1 MSGQKPQRPW
11 LQRVLRRPS
20 PQTTAT
26 GEETK
31 DDATKKPERKVPP
44 ASFFTI
50 FRFATRFEIFLNV
63 AGIVAAAAAGA
74 ISPLLAIFF
83 GNLTADFVSF
93 TTLLA
98 QAKAGD
104 QDAMAQLPEAAKHFR
119 HTAGQN
125 STWLT
130 VIGIGVFFT
139 TYIYMHTWIYTA
151 EQNGKRIRE
160 QYLRAVLRQDAAFF
174 DDVGAGEVV
183 TRIQNDTHLVQQA
196 ISEKVPLAMTFIA
209 ELIAGFVI
217 AFIHSWRLA
226 LALSTMLPAMMII
239 GGHMGVLS
247 ERYTKQSLDHLAK
260 GGTLAEETIASIRT
274 AHAFGAQH
282 VLARLYDG
290 FILQARK
297 YDIRKSATTGMGM
310 AGFYF
315 AVFGAYALAFV
326 YGVRLVNE
334 GRGTAGTIVTV
345 FMSVMT
351 GTMALVVLATVLNP
365 IFLGLGAAGKLFE
378 TIDRIPVIDSASP
391 LGLKPIPPSSSSSAP
406 TNKPTLALTNVSFT
420 YPSRPGVRVFDDVS
434 LSFEQGTNTALVGAS
449 GSGKS
454 TVLALV
460 ERFYD
465 VAVEDGGA
473 VQLDGTDVKELNV
486 TWLRSQ
492 IGYVAQEPVLFDAT
506 VRENIAY
513 GLLNSPL
520 DDLPDDEK
528 LRLIEKACILANA
541 DVFVRKLPAGYETL
555 LGERGHLISAGQ
567 KQRIAIARAI
577 VKNPRFLLLDEA
589 TSALDRQ
596 SEVVVQR
603 ALDNASAGRT
613 TIAIAHRLST
623 IRGADKI
630 YVMGEG
636 RVLEEGTHEQLLA
649 TPGGVYAGLVAA
661 QTLRDPGMTTT
672 TTVPGPKRV
681 VGVDDES
688 SSDEDVDTKV
698 ESEVILQTVEEEEPD
713 LGLTDLWVRLA
724 RMNRKSWNTY
734 LIGAV
739 FALLTSGVYPAFNI
753 VYSKGIVAFSNP
765 DPHERQKLG
774 DRTALY
780 IFLIAIG
787 SSVVISMQD
796 YLFEAAAA
804 DFTAKLRT
812 LLFRAILG
820 HKVEFFDKQENN
832 TGALTANLSDYPQ
845 KVRGLMGMILG
856 SVIDNLGTLVIGWVL
871 GLVFVW
877 KLGLVCIACSPFLF
891 LTGYVRLRLVIQK
904 DEITRRA
911 HLKTAQIACEAAS
924 AYRTVAAL
932 TAETRFR
939 DHYSTRLIEPLR
951 SAVQT
956 AAWSAVLYGLSQT
969 LMFWVIA
976 VAFYYGSVL
985 VSREEA
991 STVGFFITVEATIM
1005 GSIKASNVFAF
1016 VPDLAAAKTA
1026 GSAIMR
1032 LLSGPPIPPIHQR
1045 DASKEKDS
1053 AQGHLKFDAVRFS
1066 YPTRREERV
1075 LRGLSF
1081 EARPGQYVALVGAS
1095 GCGKSTII
1103 QLIERFYEPGVGT
1116 ITLDGTPI
1124 HEIDIQEYRSRIALV
1139 SQEPTL
1145 YAGTIKFNIL
1155 LGALKPAEE
1164 VTQEELEKACTDANI
1179 LEFIQGLPDGFETH
1193 VGPKASQLSGGQ
1205 KQRIAIAR
1213 ALMRDPQVLLLDE
1226 ATSALD
1232 SNSEQVV
1239 QQALDTAAAGRTTV
1253 AIAHRL
1259 STIQNA
1265 ERIFF
1270 VKDGI
1275 ITESGTHD
1283 ELLARDGDYA
1293 GFSEEATGTSRAHFF
1308 FNLDHHQPRRCRHAL
1323 RRTSP
1328 LLSLLHDAV
1337 VDARRLLVSSYDHAE
1352 AVRVVL
1358 QTASSEGD
1366 YQNLGCSASTWL
1378 LTRTWSRRPRPAP
1391 GISTRRRL
1399 QAVRGRHSL
1408 RLLSSGRRQR
1418 RRSSPDDEMSGAE
1431 DTCWSRPA
1439 RRAVS
1444 QSDGCAALVP
1454 SRATTL
1460 ASAAPFSLVFA
1471 ASVWPRHLSAAV
1483 ECLTCRRKPLQK
1495 RWLRPLLCP
1504 GPLSAVPQSTTSKLP
1519 TTFTLA
1525 AHPRPTSGSYI
1536 PVHICD
1542 ASGPHGHASS
1552 SSTGTRARWAL
1563 WRRWKVYQ
1571 ARDTAT
1577 DCAVKCMWRHVPDGH
1592 SSPCSSS
1599 TRRCLQTS
1607 SSAKRPQTIRVPF
1620 PGTSTD
1626 TLRRESACACIDAEA
1641 FRREVVVAPPGMDE
1655 LRQLQTV
1662 PVNAIEC
1669 FTDPGPWRRPGLVCV
1684 CAAFRRGRG
1693 RAALPFLSA
1702 SILLYFR
1709 PSICRGVLSNVNADS
1724 VSNAACVKDMDD
1736 PVSEHLLRN
1745 RVLPVPEPGQAAK
1758 PWLVYLRP
1766 PVDQVPGT
1774 ATMLHKSPFPPLP
1787 PIPDMNAFQMM
1798 YGRADQADWD
1808 HTLFVED
1815 KTGKKRMFKDAS
1827 KHIELGRTALGAPV
1841 SLGGLQLGT
1850 DEIVAILANNSINYY
1865 DLSMSLLSLTIPFAL
1880 ISSYSTRREL
1890 VHGLK
1895 LTKATRLFVD
1905 AELLKNVLSAIED
1918 PEVSLTPDK
1927 IYILSGTAPKGRKSF
1942 SGMIEGVVRRKTP
1955 VVGVVPATKDTLA
1968 YLVMSSG
1975 TSGLPKAVM
1984 ISHGN
1989 IIGSA
1994 FQPIVAAPIL
2004 EQYVP
2009 KPPGEHIVTIG
2020 VLPMFHSYGL
2030 HVYIL
2035 RATIAPVTFI
2045 LMESWNGDRFLK
2057 AIVKYQPTHLTLVP
2071 SLIHQLTVHP
2081 HLKSTDLSSVRAI
2094 ASGAAYLPP
2103 ALNDKLSRQ
2112 LKKGASLTQGYGL
2125 SEATLSALA
2134 YIPPGMFGL
2143 NGTVTT
2149 SQGMLVPGLEGRLVL
2164 PDGKDATGDEV
2175 GELWLRG
2182 PTVCLGYWN
2191 NPTANASTFVDG
2203 WLRTGD
2209 QFSVDKDGFFFFADR
2224 GKDTLKVSGVQVSP
2238 KEIEDVLFS
2247 HPDKLIS
2254 DVSVAGVSGGR
2265 TEDEKVPRAWVALSP
2280 AGRKL
2285 GSEKTVQALLSW
2297 HQEQLSRYKW
2307 LRGGI
2312 EVVKTIPKTPTGKT
2326 LRRTLVEEY
2335 ERKQKAR
2342 AKL

>member
-1 MSGQKPQRPW
+1 MSSPKPERRW
-11 LQRVLRRPS
+11 LQRVLRRRAN
-20 PQTTAT
+20 QTPLESAPAAAE
-26 GEETK
+26 EETK
-31 DDATKKPERKVPP
+31 DSDDATKKAERKVPR
-44 ASFFTI
+44 ASFFTL

-63 AGIVAAAAAGA
+63 VGIVAAAAAGA

-151 EQNGKRIRE
+151 EHNGKRIRE

-239 GGHMGVLS
+239 GGLMGVLS

-315 AVFGAYALAFV
+315 AVFGAYALAFA

-391 LGLKPIPPSSSSSAP
+391 LGLKPTPP
-406 TNKPTLALTNVSFT
+406 TTDKPTLSLTNVSFT
-420 YPSRPGVRVFDDVS
+420 YPSRPGVRVLDDVS

-454 TVLALV
+454 TVLALI

-465 VAVEDGGA
+465 VAAEDGGA
-473 VQLDGTDVKELNV
+473 VQLDGTDVKDLNV

-520 DDLPDDEK
+520 DDLPNDEK

-541 DVFVRKLPAGYETL
+541 DAFVRKLPAGHVTFY
-555 LGERGHLISAGQ
+555 HLISAGQ

-577 VKNPRFLLLDEA
+577 VKNPRILLLDEA
-589 TSALDRQ
+589 TSALDGQ
-596 SEVVVQR
+596 SEGVVQR

-613 TIAIAHRLST
+613 TITIAHRLST

-630 YVMGEG
+630 YVMGDG

-649 TPGGVYAGLVAA
+649 TPSGVYAGLVAA
-661 QTLRDPGMTTT
+661 QTLRDPGTT
-672 TTVPGPKRV
+672 TTVPGPKGV

-688 SSDEDVDTKV
+688 SSDEDVDTKA
-698 ESEVILQTVEEEEPD
+698 ESEVILQAAEEEEPD

-932 TAETRFR
+932 TAEARFR
-939 DHYSTRLIEPLR
+939 AHYSARLVEPLR
-951 SAVQT
+951 SAVRT

-991 STVGFFITVEATIM
+991 STLGFFITVEATIM
-1005 GSIKASNVFAF
+1005 GSMKASNVFAF

-1032 LLSGPPIPPIHQR
+1032 LLSGPPIPPIHER
-1045 DASKEKDS
+1045 DPAEQKVP
-1053 AQGHLKFDAVRFS
+1053 ARGHLKFDAVRFS

-1081 EARPGQYVALVGAS
+1081 EARPGEYVALVGAS

-1103 QLIERFYEPGVGT
+1103 QLIERFYEPGVGS

-1124 HEIDIQEYRSRIALV
+1124 HDIDIQEYRSRIALV

-1145 YAGTIKFNIL
+1145 YAGTIRFNIL

-1193 VGPKASQLSGGQ
+1193 VGPKAAQLSGGQ

-1232 SNSEQVV
+1232 SNSEVVV

-1265 ERIFF
+1265 DCIFF

-1283 ELLARDGDYA
+1283 ELLARGRDYP
-1293 GFSEEATGTSRAHFF
+1293 GF
-1308 FNLDHHQPRRCRHAL
+1308 
-1323 RRTSP
+1323 
-1328 LLSLLHDAV
+1328 V
-1337 VDARRLLVSSYDHAE
+1337 
-1352 AVRVVL
+1352 
-1358 QTASSEGD
+1358 
-1366 YQNLGCSASTWL
+1366 
-1378 LTRTWSRRPRPAP
+1378 
-1391 GISTRRRL
+1391 RL
-1399 QAVRGRHSL
+1399 QAMR
-1408 RLLSSGRRQR
+1408 
-1418 RRSSPDDEMSGAE
+1418 
-1431 DTCWSRPA
+1431 
-1439 RRAVS
+1439 
-1444 QSDGCAALVP
+1444 
-1454 SRATTL
+1454 
-1460 ASAAPFSLVFA
+1460 
-1471 ASVWPRHLSAAV
+1471 
-1483 ECLTCRRKPLQK
+1483 
-1495 RWLRPLLCP
+1495 
-1504 GPLSAVPQSTTSKLP
+1504 
-1519 TTFTLA
+1519 
-1525 AHPRPTSGSYI
+1525 
-1536 PVHICD
+1536 
-1542 ASGPHGHASS
+1542 
-1552 SSTGTRARWAL
+1552 
-1563 WRRWKVYQ
+1563 
-1571 ARDTAT
+1571 
-1577 DCAVKCMWRHVPDGH
+1577 
-1592 SSPCSSS
+1592 
-1599 TRRCLQTS
+1599 
-1607 SSAKRPQTIRVPF
+1607 
-1620 PGTSTD
+1620 
-1626 TLRRESACACIDAEA
+1626 
-1641 FRREVVVAPPGMDE
+1641 
-1655 LRQLQTV
+1655 
-1662 PVNAIEC
+1662 
-1669 FTDPGPWRRPGLVCV
+1669 
-1684 CAAFRRGRG
+1684 
-1693 RAALPFLSA
+1693 
-1702 SILLYFR
+1702 
-1709 PSICRGVLSNVNADS
+1709 
-1724 VSNAACVKDMDD
+1724 
-1736 PVSEHLLRN
+1736 
-1745 RVLPVPEPGQAAK
+1745 
-1758 PWLVYLRP
+1758 
-1766 PVDQVPGT
+1766 
-1774 ATMLHKSPFPPLP
+1774 
-1787 PIPDMNAFQMM
+1787 
-1798 YGRADQADWD
+1798 
-1808 HTLFVED
+1808 
-1815 KTGKKRMFKDAS
+1815 
-1827 KHIELGRTALGAPV
+1827 
-1841 SLGGLQLGT
+1841 
-1850 DEIVAILANNSINYY
+1850 
-1865 DLSMSLLSLTIPFAL
+1865 
-1880 ISSYSTRREL
+1880 
-1890 VHGLK
+1890 
-1895 LTKATRLFVD
+1895 
-1905 AELLKNVLSAIED
+1905 
-1918 PEVSLTPDK
+1918 
-1927 IYILSGTAPKGRKSF
+1927 
-1942 SGMIEGVVRRKTP
+1942 
-1955 VVGVVPATKDTLA
+1955 
-1968 YLVMSSG
+1968 
-1975 TSGLPKAVM
+1975 
-1984 ISHGN
+1984 
-1989 IIGSA
+1989 
-1994 FQPIVAAPIL
+1994 
-2004 EQYVP
+2004 
-2009 KPPGEHIVTIG
+2009 
-2020 VLPMFHSYGL
+2020 
-2030 HVYIL
+2030 
-2035 RATIAPVTFI
+2035 
-2045 LMESWNGDRFLK
+2045 
-2057 AIVKYQPTHLTLVP
+2057 
-2071 SLIHQLTVHP
+2071 
-2081 HLKSTDLSSVRAI
+2081 
-2094 ASGAAYLPP
+2094 
-2103 ALNDKLSRQ
+2103 
-2112 LKKGASLTQGYGL
+2112 
-2125 SEATLSALA
+2125 
-2134 YIPPGMFGL
+2134 
-2143 NGTVTT
+2143 
-2149 SQGMLVPGLEGRLVL
+2149 
-2164 PDGKDATGDEV
+2164 
-2175 GELWLRG
+2175 
-2182 PTVCLGYWN
+2182 
-2191 NPTANASTFVDG
+2191 
-2203 WLRTGD
+2203 
-2209 QFSVDKDGFFFFADR
+2209 
-2224 GKDTLKVSGVQVSP
+2224 
-2238 KEIEDVLFS
+2238 
-2247 HPDKLIS
+2247 
-2254 DVSVAGVSGGR
+2254 
-2265 TEDEKVPRAWVALSP
+2265 
-2280 AGRKL
+2280 
-2285 GSEKTVQALLSW
+2285 
-2297 HQEQLSRYKW
+2297 
-2307 LRGGI
+2307 
-2312 EVVKTIPKTPTGKT
+2312 
-2326 LRRTLVEEY
+2326 
-2335 ERKQKAR
+2335 
-2342 AKL
+2342 